1 MQSLSYKK
9 DFSQISYS
17 GARESVLLL
26 RSQSGFKISLNESFT
41 DLISSA
47 GSDVASITT
56 TATLSGSEYIINGT
70 KKWITNG
77 MMADYASMTVRTG
90 GENAGGKGISLILVP
105 LKDHP
110 GVTRRRLKVAGQIV
124 AGTSFIELDD
134 VRVPRENLIGREN
147 EGMKYIMHNF
157 NHERMFISVGVTRQ
171 ARVALSSA
179 FAYCLQR
186 KAFNKVGS
194 EYGVDVIHS

>member
-1 MQSLSYKK
+1 
-9 DFSQISYS
+9 
-17 GARESVLLL
+17 LLL
-26 RSQSGFKISLNESFT
+26 RNQSGLKISLNESFT
-41 DLISSA
+41 DHPSSA
-47 GSDVASITT
+47 GSDVANITT
-56 TATLSGSEYIINGT
+56 TATLSGNEYIINGT

-77 MMADYASMTVRTG
+77 MMADYASMAVRTG
-90 GENAGGKGISLILVP
+90 EESSGGKGISLILVP

-194 EYGVDVIHS
+194 EDVLYVIHS